1 MCVSWKLKAFFTA
14 ILLLETSPSQ
24 AGERWSCEFQPY
36 RQGQT
41 SEQADF
47 SVEGSRLVEYS
58 GDAIVDYRLLESSS
72 TALVG
77 AKGGAYASTPSV
89 RGFLVLIDKVTG
101 KSLLA
106 AASGQDVARQAG
118 TCRLV
123 KQRSN

>member
-1 MCVSWKLKAFFTA
+1 MCISWKLKAFFAA

-41 SEQADF
+41 SEQDDF

-58 GDAIVDYRLLESSS
+58 GDAIVDYQLLESSS

-118 TCRLV
+118 
-123 KQRSN
+123 